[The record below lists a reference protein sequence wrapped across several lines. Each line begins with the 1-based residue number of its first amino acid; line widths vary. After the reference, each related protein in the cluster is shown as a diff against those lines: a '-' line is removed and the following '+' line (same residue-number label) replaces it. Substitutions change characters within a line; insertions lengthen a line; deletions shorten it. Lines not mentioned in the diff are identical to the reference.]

1 MSDQVAVIG
10 FFVLIGACVAIVAFV
25 TRTYRDSMALS
36 AAAITSEPGAPL
48 ELVCGIR
55 LGFLNATWPGGR
67 CRLSDESVTFTC
79 LGITKQASWA
89 DVKAAEL
96 IKPFNLIGWG
106 VRFRIPTMKPG
117 SAIVWLGSRELAG
130 GLIETCKLHQVPTA
144 LKPSIVL

>member
-1 MSDQVAVIG
+1 MSDQVAVIA
-10 FFVLIGACVAIVAFV
+10 FFVLLGACVAIVAFV
-25 TRTYRDSMALS
+25 TKTYRESMALS
-36 AAAITSEPGAPL
+36 AVRSEPGAPL

-67 CRLSDESVTFTC
+67 CRLSDEGVTFTC
-79 LGITKQASWA
+79 LGIMKQASWT

-117 SAIVWLGSRELAG
+117 SAIVWLGSRALAG
-130 GLIETCKLHQVPTA
+130 RLIETCKLHQVPTA
-144 LKPSIVL
+144 LKPSIVF